1 MNRHS
6 RIIVILLLAVLVLL
20 GTAITLFYIDVGKD
34 ARSSGVSSSLTGNT
48 QHENSARVFKDSN
61 GLWGLEDSS
70 GTVILEPEWS
80 ELVPIG
86 NSCFKAKLLTRADSL
101 YGVID
106 SEGDVTVPFVYE
118 NIERQSDYIYAA
130 ELKDTGQYLF
140 YGNDFSL
147 LLPHAADSY
156 YMEGTNLCVSYGE
169 DEYYYKQGENL
180 SLVKAVLPRYRRPV
194 SVTLTIDD
202 PELLAV
208 MESLEWSDFAD
219 RAIEFLDAFRRNQ
232 RDRLEEITD
241 NASLPEVIK
250 ALETKPL
257 WTGKTSD
264 SIYVYKAEFDG
275 ALTVY
280 LELELVLEK
289 SDEESENDESAR
301 LRASFRQDK
310 EGQWKLQEV
319 TFS

>member
-1 MNRHS
+1 MNKHS

-34 ARSSGVSSSLTGNT
+34 ARSTEDNTSLSGNS

-61 GLWGLEDSS
+61 GLCGLEDSN
-70 GTVILEPEWS
+70 GTVILEPEWT

-86 NSCFKAKLLTRADSL
+86 NSFFKAKLLTRADSL

-118 NIERQSDYIYAA
+118 DIERQSDYIYAA

-156 YMEGTNLCVSYGE
+156 YMEGTNLCVFYGE
-169 DEYYYKQGENL
+169 DEFDYKQGEKL
-180 SLVKAVLPRYRRPV
+180 SLVKAVLPRFKRPV

-202 PELLAV
+202 PDLLSV
-208 MESLEWSDFAD
+208 MESCEWSDFAD
-219 RAIEFLDAFRRNQ
+219 HAIEFLDVFRRN
-232 RDRLEEITD
+232 RTDRLEEITD
-241 NASLPEVIK
+241 SSSLPEIK
-250 ALETKPL
+250 EALETKPS

-264 SIYVYKAEFDG
+264 SVYVYKTEFDG
-275 ALTVY
+275 ILTVY
-280 LELELVLEK
+280 LELELVLEN
-289 SDEESENDESAR
+289 SDEESESYENNR
-301 LRASFRQDK
+301 LRAAFRKDK
-310 EGQWKLQEV
+310 EGQWKLWEV
-319 TFS
+319 SFS